1 MNKTILSLLIAGMLA
16 GCASTREKPANV
28 VDMSAQN
35 AQQQDADARAAAD
48 KAAADKAAELSA
60 LERQRLTEQEAARNQ
75 QMGDPLKDPA
85 SPLAQ
90 RSIYFEYDSATVQDS
105 DRPTL
110 EAHAAYLASHK
121 DAKVVLQGN
130 TDERGSREYNLALGQ
145 RRADSVR
152 KVLNLLGVQEA
163 QIEAVSLGEEKPKMT
178 GEGESVWKEN
188 RRVDLVYQGE

>member
-1 MNKTILSLLIAGMLA
+1 MNKTILSVLMVGMLA

-28 VDMSAQN
+28 VDMNAQN
-35 AQQQDADARAAAD
+35 AQQQDAEA

-60 LERQRLTEQEAARNQ
+60 LEQQRLAEQEAARNQ

-90 RSIYFEYDSATVQDS
+90 RSIYFEYDSAAVQDS

-110 EAHAAYLASHK
+110 EAHAAYLTSHK

-152 KVLNLLGVQEA
+152 KVMNLLGVQEA

-178 GEGESVWKEN
+178 GEDESVWKEN